1 MGYNSL
7 NKIYQEKRE
16 IALYIQRENT
26 SLYTKEIL
34 EDSLS
39 VIFLDLLRQP
49 GQHSPEWMWL
59 QVFTSIDQH
68 FVEDP

>member
-39 VIFLDLLRQP
+39 VIFLDLLMQP

-59 QVFTSIDQH
+59 RVFTSIDQH